1 MFMYRRTYFQER
13 KTKMKHQLLML
24 IISVLIS
31 TSSQATIF
39 TRSFPYFNGKND
51 YDHIKHVEFD
61 LDVQFSSISSAKIE
75 LTAQGIQALGYAC
88 FSNAFDVFGGF
99 NCADYTEF
107 AKALFT
113 LGSGE
118 SAVSSDL
125 VVDHTRMNTTSIDLP
140 ETDRLLD
147 GRDTLYFS
155 IKRLEFL
162 AESQLTRKPVIFV
175 NNVTLTIDG
184 VLANNAA
191 PTPIDTD
198 PIDISNALPIITG
211 KQAINHKWQLAN
223 KAFNRRDTVIFFS
236 APTINGA
243 QRGIARMRKTAGG
256 TQFRFQEWSNLDGRH
271 TNETIKIIG
280 MPTGK
285 WLSNDNQIEVGVT
298 EISGTGRWKTIR
310 FASKFQNPPAVVLN
324 LQSAN
329 GNEAADVHV
338 RNITTESME
347 IALFEQE
354 NRMRSGHAQET
365 AGYLLID
372 SNDTGFNLNNAQ
384 STRIELPFQST
395 GINVNHNW
403 TNLDNGTQIRLEED
417 QTADREILHVEE
429 TVHVI
434 NINGIYLTQIS
445 SANGGDPAVLRSR
458 ILK

>member
-1 MFMYRRTYFQER
+1 
-13 KTKMKHQLLML
+13 MKHKLLML
-24 IISVLIS
+24 IISVFIT

-39 TRSFPYFNGKND
+39 TKSFPYFNGEND
-51 YDHIKHVEFD
+51 YDHIRHVEFD
-61 LDVQFSSISSAKIE
+61 LDVQFTSISSAKIE
-75 LTAQGIQALGYAC
+75 LTSQGFQALGYSC
-88 FSNAFDVFGGF
+88 VSDIFDVFNF
-99 NCADYTEF
+99 NCLYDLEEHP
-107 AKALFT
+107 KALFT

-118 SAVSSDL
+118 SAISSVL
-125 VVDHTRMNTTSIDLP
+125 IVDHRGMNTTSAVLP
-140 ETDRLLD
+140 ETDLLLD

-155 IKRLEFL
+155 IKRLGFL
-162 AESQLTRKPVIFV
+162 SESQLTRKPVIFV

-184 VLANNAA
+184 VITPNTA

-223 KAFNRRDTVIFFS
+223 KAFNRKDTVIFFS

-256 TQFRFQEWSNLDGRH
+256 TQFRFQEWGNLDGRH

-280 MPTGK
+280 MPTGE
-285 WLSNDNQIEVGVT
+285 WLSDNNQIEVGLT
-298 EISGTGRWKTIR
+298 KISGTGHWKTIR
-310 FASKFQNPPAVVLN
+310 FANEFQNPPVVVLN

-354 NRMRSGHAQET
+354 NRMRSGHVQET

-372 SNDTGFNLNNAQ
+372 SDDTGFNLNNAQ
-384 STRIELPFQST
+384 STRIELPFQTT

-403 TNLDNGTQIRLEED
+403 TSLDNGIQIRLEED

-429 TVHVI
+429 IVNVI
-434 NINGIYLTQIS
+434 NINGVYLTQIS